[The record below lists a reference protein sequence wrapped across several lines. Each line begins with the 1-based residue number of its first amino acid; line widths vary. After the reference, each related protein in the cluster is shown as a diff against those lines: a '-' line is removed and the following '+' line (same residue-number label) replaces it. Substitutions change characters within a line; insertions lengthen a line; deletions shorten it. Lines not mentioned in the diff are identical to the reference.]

1 MRTHTV
7 IVKFFGNTC
16 VKKYNRKTI
25 YKTFDPISVGPS
37 TDLHDTWMPRTSPFD
52 SNTFVR
58 RRR

>member
-16 VKKYNRKTI
+16 AKKYNREKI
-25 YKTFDPISVGPS
+25 YKTFDPITVGPS
-37 TDLHDTWMPRTSPFD
+37 TDSLDTRMPRTGPFD

-58 RRR
+58 CRR